1 MSSIRATEQLRSP
14 RTRPATF
21 ARCGATATED
31 ARPGVILAVAERA
44 IYDCTRRAGSQGAPQ
59 RNVMVMLS
67 PLAAYY
73 RYQCSSH
80 LTPPGLTYEKN

>member
-1 MSSIRATEQLRSP
+1 MSSIRATEQFRSP
-14 RTRPATF
+14 RTRFVTF
-21 ARCGATATED
+21 ARCGATSPED

-67 PLAAYY
+67 PFAVWSADINAAVIL
-73 RYQCSSH
+73 H
-80 LTPPGLTYEKN
+80 HPD